1 MPELIGY
8 AIAGTTIAA
17 AALYFFK
24 VYLPGLLDT
33 EKDVDLEEAKALA
46 LAHKKEVTAQQQEVK
61 KEAEAVVE
69 AVAEIAEEAAKDKVN
84 TEVKIKEV
92 NNSTTSVRE
101 YLEGEGFDVEE
112 IYPE

>member
-8 AIAGTTIAA
+8 TIAGTTLAA
-17 AALYFFK
+17 AVLYFFK

-33 EKDVDLEEAKALA
+33 EKDIDLEEAKALA
-46 LAHKKEVTAQQQEVK
+46 LAHKKEVTAQQQEVEQ
-61 KEAEAVVE
+61 EAEAVVE
-69 AVAEIAEEAAKDKVN
+69 LAAKVAEESVKDKAD

-92 NNSTTSVRE
+92 NHSTNSVRE
-101 YLEGEGFDVEE
+101 YLKGEGFDVEE